1 MATLLKK
8 TLYATEKYSHRVQQ
22 KRCEYWQQVREV
34 KEKNLVFVD
43 EAGSNLAMVRL
54 YGRGKIGERV
64 RGEKP
69 QKRGR
74 NVSMV
79 TAISLTEVLASRN
92 IYGSVDGLTFEAF
105 VIRDLVPKLWEGACV
120 IMDNAKIHLG
130 EIIREQI
137 EKAGASL
144 VYLSPY
150 SPDFSPIENFWSKV
164 KNQIRKLKPRSYD
177 ELVKAISHSM
187 EQVTK
192 MDLHNWFTHCC
203 YCTSSL

>member
-1 MATLLKK
+1 MVIMWWKGWSS
-8 TLYATEKYSHRVQQ
+8 ERDV
-22 KRCEYWQQVREV
+22 WDQVREI
-34 KEKNLVFVD
+34 KEENLIFVD
-43 EAGSNLAMVRL
+43 ESGSNLAMLRL
-54 YGRGKIGERV
+54 YGRGKRGERV

-74 NVSMV
+74 NISMV
-79 TAISLTEVLASRN
+79 TAISLTEVVASRN

-105 VIRDLVPKLWEGACV
+105 VVRDLVPKLWKGACV

-130 EIIREQI
+130 ETIREEI
-137 EKAGASL
+137 EKVGASL

-164 KNQIRKLKPRSYD
+164 KNQMRKLKPRTYD
-177 ELVKAISHSM
+177 DLVQAIAYSM
-187 EQVTK
+187 EQVTQL
-192 MDLHNWFTHCC
+192 DIHSWFTHCC

>member
-1 MATLLKK
+1 
-8 TLYATEKYSHRVQQ
+8 
-22 KRCEYWQQVREV
+22 
-34 KEKNLVFVD
+34 VD
-43 EAGSNLAMVRL
+43 ESGSNLAMVRL
-54 YGRGKIGERV
+54 YGRAKRGDRV

-74 NVSMV
+74 NVSLV
-79 TAISLTEVLASRN
+79 TAISLTEVVASRN

-105 VIRDLVPKLWEGACV
+105 VVRDLVPKLWEGACV

-130 EIIREQI
+130 ETIREEI
-137 EKAGASL
+137 EKVGASL

-164 KNQIRKLKPRSYD
+164 KNQIRKLKPRSYND
-177 ELVKAISHSM
+177 LVEAIAFAM
-187 EQVTK
+187 KQVTQL
-192 MDLHNWFTHCC
+192 DIHNWYTHCC